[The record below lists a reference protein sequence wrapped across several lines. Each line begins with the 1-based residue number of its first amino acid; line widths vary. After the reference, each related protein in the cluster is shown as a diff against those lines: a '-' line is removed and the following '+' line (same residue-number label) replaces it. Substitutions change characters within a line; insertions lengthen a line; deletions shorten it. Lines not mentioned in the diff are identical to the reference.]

1 MKQLLIITLT
11 LGLLSIATAEEV
23 GLNVD
28 KINAQ
33 EDTTISI
40 SKGNKKSNTKKY
52 TISEGENQIT
62 SDKEVVKKEAQQSW
76 KMACS
81 DWKKEFRDLNKDNK
95 IISMS
100 CGTMNCTKD
109 GVESTCSSVAK
120 YKVRIV
126 VEE

>member
-1 MKQLLIITLT
+1 MKQVLFIILT
-11 LGLLSIATAEEV
+11 LGLFSTVTAEEV
-23 GLNVD
+23 GLKVD

-40 SKGNKKSNTKKY
+40 SKGNKKTDRKKY
-52 TISEGENQIT
+52 TIAEGEDQIT

-100 CGTMNCTKD
+100 CGVMNCTKD
-109 GVESTCSSVAK
+109 GVESTCASVAK
-120 YKVRIV
+120 YKVRVV

>member
-23 GLNVD
+23 GLKVD

-40 SKGNKKSNTKKY
+40 SKGNKKSDKKKY
-52 TISEGENQIT
+52 TVSEGEDQIT
-62 SDKEVVKKEAQQSW
+62 SDKEVVKKEAQKSW
-76 KMACS
+76 KTACT

-100 CGTMNCTKD
+100 CGAMNCTKD

-120 YKVRIV
+120 YKVRVV

>member
-1 MKQLLIITLT
+1 MKQLLIITLI
-11 LGLLSIATAEEV
+11 LGLLSTATAEEV
-23 GLNVD
+23 DVKVD
-28 KINAQ
+28 KINTQ

-52 TISEGENQIT
+52 TISEGENEIT

-81 DWKKEFRDLNKDNK
+81 DWKKEFKDLNKDNK
-95 IISMS
+95 IISMT
-100 CGTMNCTKD
+100 CGKMNCTKD
-109 GVESTCSSVAK
+109 GVETTCASVAK
-120 YKVRIV
+120 YKVRVV

>member
-23 GLNVD
+23 GLKVD

-40 SKGNKKSNTKKY
+40 SKGNKKTDRKKY
-52 TISEGENQIT
+52 TISEGEDQIT
-62 SDKEVVKKEAQQSW
+62 SDKEVVKKEAQKSW

-100 CGTMNCTKD
+100 CGTMNCSKD
-109 GVESTCSSVAK
+109 GVESTCSSMAK
-120 YKVRIV
+120 YKVRIII
-126 VEE
+126 EE

>member
-23 GLNVD
+23 GLKVD

-40 SKGNKKSNTKKY
+40 SKGNKKSNSKKY
-52 TISEGENQIT
+52 TISEGEDQIT

-120 YKVRIV
+120 YKVRVV

>member
-1 MKQLLIITLT
+1 MKKLLMITLT
-11 LGLLSIATAEEV
+11 FGFLSISIAEDV
-23 GLNVD
+23 GLKVD

-40 SKGNKKSNTKKY
+40 SKGNKKSNSKKY
-52 TISEGENQIT
+52 TISEGEDQIT

-81 DWKKEFRDLNKDNK
+81 DWKKEFKDLNKDNK

-109 GVESTCSSVAK
+109 GAESTCSSVAK
-120 YKVRIV
+120 YKVRVV

>member
-11 LGLLSIATAEEV
+11 LALLSIATAEEV
-23 GLNVD
+23 GLKVD

-40 SKGNKKSNTKKY
+40 SKGNKKSNAKKY
-52 TISEGENQIT
+52 TISEGEEQIT
-62 SDKEVVKKEAQQSW
+62 SDKEVVKKDAQKSW
-76 KMACS
+76 KMACG

-120 YKVRIV
+120 YKVRVV

>member
-1 MKQLLIITLT
+1 MKQLLLITLT

-23 GLNVD
+23 GLKVD

-52 TISEGENQIT
+52 TISEGENEIT

-76 KMACS
+76 KVACS
-81 DWKKEFRDLNKDNK
+81 DWKKEFKDLNKDNK
-95 IISMS
+95 IISMT
-100 CGTMNCTKD
+100 CGKMNCTKD
-109 GVESTCSSVAK
+109 GVETTCASVAK
-120 YKVRIV
+120 YKVRVV